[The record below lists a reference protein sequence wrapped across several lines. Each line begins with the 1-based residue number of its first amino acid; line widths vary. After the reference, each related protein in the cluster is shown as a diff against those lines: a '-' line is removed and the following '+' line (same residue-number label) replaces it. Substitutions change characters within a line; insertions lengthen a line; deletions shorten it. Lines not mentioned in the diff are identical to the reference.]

1 MTTVYTGASMSID
14 GFIAGPEDSGF
25 EHLFAWYNNGDVA
38 VPTANPD
45 IRLSMNEASA
55 AHYQE
60 ILDATGAIVVGR
72 HLFDMTNA
80 WGERHPMG
88 VPVVVLTHRVPEGWP
103 REGADFHF
111 VTEGID
117 QAVATAAEL
126 AGDKVVGV
134 NAGTIASQCLNAGL
148 LDEIWI
154 DLVPVLLGKGKPFF
168 SDVVGGAPLRLADPT
183 VRESH
188 GVTHLRYRIAN

>member
-14 GFIAGPEDSGF
+14 GFIAGLEDSGF

-117 QAVATAAEL
+117 QAVATAVASPRC
-126 AGDKVVGV
+126 AVVKS
-134 NAGTIASQCLNAGL
+134 ASSCIRSGC
-148 LDEIWI
+148 
-154 DLVPVLLGKGKPFF
+154 VLGGRDRLG
-168 SDVVGGAPLRLADPT
+168 
-183 VRESH
+183 
-188 GVTHLRYRIAN
+188 